1 MPNEILHG
9 PLACIANNII
19 IRTTLIFIALV
30 ILTEYFKMY
39 SLIEGYNTV
48 SKKEK
53 IDLKKLA
60 DVFRNEY

>member
-1 MPNEILHG
+1 MN
-9 PLACIANNII
+9 
-19 IRTTLIFIALV
+19 
-30 ILTEYFKMY
+30 

-60 DVFRNEY
+60 DVLSNEY

>member
-1 MPNEILHG
+1 MPNKILHG
-9 PLACIANNII
+9 ALACIANNII
-19 IRTTLIFIALV
+19 IRSALIFIALV
-30 ILTEYFKMY
+30 ILTEYFKMN

-60 DVFRNEY
+60 HVFRNEY

>member
-9 PLACIANNII
+9 ALACIANNTI

-48 SKKEK
+48 SKKEN
-53 IDLKKLA
+53 IDIEKLA
-60 DVFRNEY
+60 AVLRNEY